1 MLHALQVAD
10 LDAGSYNITA
20 KAVNADGTE
29 ASAYSRVQ
37 YSITVTAPGTVPDP
51 PDTTIMDG
59 PPPTETPSAIYNSY
73 TCSSSRF
80 NTTNHIFT
88 ALIAAC
94 IHCILKLL
102 PVVALLLHSNAD

>member
-1 MLHALQVAD
+1 MLLVLQVAD

-29 ASAYSRVQ
+29 ASFYSRVQ
-37 YSITVTAPGTVPDP
+37 YSITV
-51 PDTTIMDG
+51 
-59 PPPTETPSAIYNSY
+59 
-73 TCSSSRF
+73 
-80 NTTNHIFT
+80 T